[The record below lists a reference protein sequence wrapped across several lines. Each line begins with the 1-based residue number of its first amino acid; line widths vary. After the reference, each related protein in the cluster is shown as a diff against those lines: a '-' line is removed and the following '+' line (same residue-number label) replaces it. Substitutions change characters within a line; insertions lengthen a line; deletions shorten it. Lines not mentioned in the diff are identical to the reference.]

1 MIDNDYLKALDD
13 EICGDVY
20 FYHNQINDKIDLY
33 TVGCEISEW
42 DGEKVAR
49 LINPDD
55 LEQGIIIVNTCAV
68 TDFAQAGSE
77 KLADRLTKI
86 YPDKKI
92 YFVGCGVN
100 YNKDYYNNLGIA
112 LTNQEKFDIKKYGGK
127 SKNKDYHYQLNKH
140 RDVGMVKIEDGCYNN
155 CAYCVIHQIRP
166 HYMVSYDKIYKQIDS
181 LLKQGKKNIQ
191 LIGTEISSYYSDG
204 MRLTDLCKKILQ
216 DFPQID
222 NLVMG
227 ALDPASK
234 EIDKLIEL
242 IKNESRIYNV
252 LYLCTQS
259 CSDRMLKMMNRRH
272 DSNRLRE
279 INRLAD
285 GKVKLV
291 FQLIVGFPGE
301 TDELFQETVDFVK
314 ELKPIDYDAIVFS
327 PRKGTPAYDMPNK
340 VPKEVTDKRER
351 IIYDLVKAYTF
362 KDDQDTW
369 RSFATYEKDGS
380 DNFVKYK
387 PELNKSLIFYADLYN
402 TDDVIRLYHEIPNHE
417 DSSKDLVVVTDF
429 DSNKDL
435 FDLDVNI
442 KLLTSRFG
450 VKVLTRF
457 MLDDDTMDF
466 ISHTYWVPNVIM
478 YRIGTYIEF
487 DFKKLEQTSKEEVLA
502 LFKTSYLYKID
513 DTDLMAQK
521 LLKAG
526 NKDYFKYVSQNFEVS
541 L

>member
-1 MIDNDYLKALDD
+1 
-13 EICGDVY
+13 
-20 FYHNQINDKIDLY
+20 
-33 TVGCEISEW
+33 
-42 DGEKVAR
+42 
-49 LINPDD
+49 
-55 LEQGIIIVNTCAV
+55 
-68 TDFAQAGSE
+68 
-77 KLADRLTKI
+77 
-86 YPDKKI
+86 
-92 YFVGCGVN
+92 
-100 YNKDYYNNLGIA
+100 
-112 LTNQEKFDIKKYGGK
+112 
-127 SKNKDYHYQLNKH
+127 
-140 RDVGMVKIEDGCYNN
+140 
-155 CAYCVIHQIRP
+155 
-166 HYMVSYDKIYKQIDS
+166 
-181 LLKQGKKNIQ
+181 
-191 LIGTEISSYYSDG
+191 
-204 MRLTDLCKKILQ
+204 
-216 DFPQID
+216 
-222 NLVMG
+222 
-227 ALDPASK
+227 
-234 EIDKLIEL
+234 
-242 IKNESRIYNV
+242 
-252 LYLCTQS
+252 
-259 CSDRMLKMMNRRH
+259 
-272 DSNRLRE
+272 
-279 INRLAD
+279 
-285 GKVKLV
+285 
-291 FQLIVGFPGE
+291 
-301 TDELFQETVDFVK
+301 
-314 ELKPIDYDAIVFS
+314 
-327 PRKGTPAYDMPNK
+327 MPNK

-351 IIYDLVKAYTF
+351 IVYDLVKAYTF

-478 YRIGTYIEF
+478 YRIGTYMEF
-487 DFKKLEQTSKEEVLA
+487 DFKKLEQTSKEDVLA